1 MKLLPVE
8 LPCLEAPTTT
18 HHREYHILKKELLI
32 DQPKLFK
39 YDPLPQEPQ
48 VPFQLELPNM
58 MKLDTVDT
66 VWPDHLSK
74 ELTPEQL
81 RQDNILL

>member
-1 MKLLPVE
+1 MKLLQVE

-18 HHREYHILKKELLI
+18 HHREYHMFKKELLI
-32 DQPKLFK
+32 DQPKEFK

-74 ELTPEQL
+74 ELKPDHLT
-81 RQDNILL
+81 RRNILH

>member
-18 HHREYHILKKELLI
+18 HQQEYHMFKKELLI
-32 DQPKLFK
+32 DQLRFK

-48 VPFQLELPNM
+48 VPFQLELVNM
-58 MKLDTVDT
+58 MKLDTADT

-74 ELTPEQL
+74 VLKPDQLT
-81 RQDNILL
+81 RRNILH